1 MYYTNIKWVR
11 RHCDML
17 HLLLSNETLIII
29 GYLHLISDLRI
40 TIRNQWHIQF
50 ELFEI

>member
-11 RHCDML
+11 RHSDML
-17 HLLLSNETLIII
+17 HLLLSNETLII
-29 GYLHLISDLRI
+29 GYLHLISDLCI
-40 TIRNQWHIQF
+40 TIRNQWHIRY